1 MSRQPNPN
9 NILAMDPEHFREID
23 GVVFDLDSY
32 ARHCAQPPAPETP
45 SAPPETPAPP
55 APPAQQA
62 QPAPPDT
69 DAQPAA
75 AAPAAVF
82 AVDPQHVGWYEAGE
96 TRRITYP
103 IMAGAIEPGQTA
115 GVCTIQTGS
124 GSYVSSFFSSYA
136 TSFATSFVTSYLLG
150 SGSWLSSYFF
160 GSGSWLSSYF
170 AGSGSWLSSY
180 AAGSWLSSYFAGS
193 GQAPVPAVLFAGGYG
208 LELI

>member
-75 AAPAAVF
+75 AAPAASGNACTTPWSV
-82 AVDPQHVGWYEAGE
+82 
-96 TRRITYP
+96 
-103 IMAGAIEPGQTA
+103 MAIALCPH
-115 GVCTIQTGS
+115 
-124 GSYVSSFFSSYA
+124 SYA
-136 TSFATSFVTSYLLG
+136 RLTKSLALTTASIADIFV
-150 SGSWLSSYFF
+150 
-160 GSGSWLSSYF
+160 
-170 AGSGSWLSSY
+170 
-180 AAGSWLSSYFAGS
+180 
-193 GQAPVPAVLFAGGYG
+193 
-208 LELI
+208 